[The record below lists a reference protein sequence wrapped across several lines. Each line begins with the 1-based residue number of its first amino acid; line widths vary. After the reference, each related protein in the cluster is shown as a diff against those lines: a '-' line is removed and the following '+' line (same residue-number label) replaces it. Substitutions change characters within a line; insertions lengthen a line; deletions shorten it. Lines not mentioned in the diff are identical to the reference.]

1 MGKGPNLLSESV
13 IRLAGRICDV
23 LPFKTASDGSA
34 NVGDGRRAENTE
46 TASYAQVDAT
56 GSDHPPF

>member
-1 MGKGPNLLSESV
+1 MPMADGPPPPHV
-13 IRLAGRICDV
+13 
-23 LPFKTASDGSA
+23 PASLDGSA

-56 GSDHPPF
+56 GSDHSPF